1 MAAQSSPLVPAVI
14 GGALMG
20 LANLVPGISGGTMLL
35 ITGVY
40 PGFIGAI
47 AEVTTLRWR
56 WPSVLLLG
64 TIGGAA
70 GLAILLLAGPTK
82 TLVIAHRWIMYSLFI
97 GLTLGSVPL
106 LWRLSLPVSRR
117 FFIGAGGT
125 FGLMVLLACGTP
137 LQTGPGDESLGL
149 LFLAGLAGASAMV
162 LPGVSGG
169 YLLLLLGQYM
179 PILRSIEKLRLG
191 LFGAGEQAGLDWPLV
206 HEALGVVIPVGL
218 GVVAGI
224 VGVSNLIRWL
234 LEHHRTATLG
244 ALMGLVLGAIIGL
257 WPFQAGVPPQ
267 LGERLH
273 GQVVTPE
280 TLARLDAEDWPVRPF
295 PPSAGQIGAGLGLVA
310 LGAGITLG
318 LDRLKN
324 HAAPAR

>member
-1 MAAQSSPLVPAVI
+1 
-14 GGALMG
+14 MG

-35 ITGVY
+35 IAGVY

-47 AEVTTLRWR
+47 AEITTLRWR
-56 WPSVLLLG
+56 WSSVVLLG

-70 GLAILLLAGPTK
+70 VLAIFLLAGPTK
-82 TLVIAHRWIMYSLFI
+82 ALVIEYRWVMYSLFI

-106 LWRLSLPVSRR
+106 LWRLSQPVSRR
-117 FFIGAGGT
+117 FFISAGVT
-125 FGLMVLLACGTP
+125 FLLMVLLAFGTP
-137 LQTGPGDESLGL
+137 LQTGPGDESFGL
-149 LFLAGLAGASAMV
+149 LFVAGLAGASAMV

-169 YLLLLLGQYM
+169 YLLLLLGQYV

-206 HEALGVVIPVGL
+206 HEALWVVIPVGL
-218 GVVAGI
+218 GVAAGI
-224 VGVSNLIRWL
+224 IGVSNLIRWL

-267 LGERLH
+267 VGDRLH

-280 TLARLDAEDWPVRPF
+280 TLSRIEVADWPGRRF
-295 PPSAGQIGAGLGLVA
+295 PPSAGQIGAALGLIV
-310 LGAGITLG
+310 LGVGTTLG

-324 HAAPAR
+324 HLAPAG

>member
-56 WPSVLLLG
+56 WSSVVLLG
-64 TIGGAA
+64 TIGAA
-70 GLAILLLAGPTK
+70 AVLAILLLAGPTK

-106 LWRLSLPVSRR
+106 LWRLSQPVSRR
-117 FFIGAGGT
+117 FFIGAGVT
-125 FGLMVLLACGTP
+125 FLLMVLLAFGTP
-137 LQTGPGDESLGL
+137 LQTGSGDESLGL

-191 LFGAGEQAGLDWPLV
+191 LFGAGEQAGLHWPLV

-273 GQVVTPE
+273 GQVVSPE
-280 TLARLDAEDWPVRPF
+280 TLARLDAEDWPVQPF

>member
-1 MAAQSSPLVPAVI
+1 
-14 GGALMG
+14 MG

-47 AEVTTLRWR
+47 AEITTLRWR
-56 WPSVLLLG
+56 WSSVVLLG
-64 TIGGAA
+64 TIGSAA
-70 GLAILLLAGPTK
+70 VLAILLLAGPTK
-82 TLVIAHRWIMYSLFI
+82 TLVITHRWLMYSLFI

-106 LWRLSLPVSRR
+106 LWRLAQPVLPR
-117 FFIGAGGT
+117 FFISAGVT
-125 FGLMVLLACGTP
+125 FLLMVLLAFGTP
-137 LQTGPGDESLGL
+137 MQAGSEGESFGL

-169 YLLLLLGQYM
+169 YLLLLLGQYV

-191 LFGAGEQAGLDWPLV
+191 LFGASEQAGLHWPLI
-206 HEALGVVIPVGL
+206 HEALWVVIPVGL

-234 LEHHRTATLG
+234 LEHYRTATLG

-267 LGERLH
+267 IGERVH
-273 GQVVTPE
+273 GQAITSE
-280 TLARLDAEDWPVRPF
+280 TLSQIEAEDWPVRIF
-295 PPSAGQIGAGLGLVA
+295 SPSAGQIGAGLGLIV
-310 LGAGITLG
+310 LGVGITLG

-324 HAAPAR
+324 HLAPAG

>member
-1 MAAQSSPLVPAVI
+1 
-14 GGALMG
+14 MG

-47 AEVTTLRWR
+47 AEITTLRWR
-56 WPSVLLLG
+56 WSSVILLG
-64 TIGGAA
+64 TIGAA
-70 GLAILLLAGPTK
+70 AVLAILLLAGPTK
-82 TLVIAHRWIMYSLFI
+82 TLVLTHRWIMYSLFI

-106 LWRLSLPVSRR
+106 LWRLAQPVSPR
-117 FFIGAGGT
+117 FFISAWAT
-125 FGLMVLLACGTP
+125 FLLMVLLAFGTP
-137 LQTGPGDESLGL
+137 MQTGPGDESLGL

-169 YLLLLLGQYM
+169 YLLLLLGQYV

-191 LFGAGEQAGLDWPLV
+191 LFGAGEQAGLHWPLV
-206 HEALGVVIPVGL
+206 HEALWVVIPVGL

-224 VGVSNLIRWL
+224 VGVSNFIRWL
-234 LEHHRTATLG
+234 LERHRTATLG
-244 ALMGLVLGAIIGL
+244 ALMGLVLGAIVGL

-267 LGERLH
+267 IGDRVH
-273 GQVVTPE
+273 GQAITSE
-280 TLARLDAEDWPVRPF
+280 TLSRIDVEDWPVRMF
-295 PPSAGQIGAGLGLVA
+295 PPSAEQIGAALGLIV
-310 LGAGITLG
+310 LGMGTTLG

-324 HAAPAR
+324 HADPAR

>member
-1 MAAQSSPLVPAVI
+1 
-14 GGALMG
+14 MG

-47 AEVTTLRWR
+47 AEITTLRWR
-56 WPSVLLLG
+56 WSSVVLLG
-64 TIGGAA
+64 TIGAA
-70 GLAILLLAGPTK
+70 AVLAILLLAGPTK
-82 TLVIAHRWIMYSLFI
+82 TLVITHRWIMYSLFI

-106 LWRLSLPVSRR
+106 LWRLAQPVSPR
-117 FFIGAGGT
+117 FFISAVVT
-125 FGLMVLLACGTP
+125 FLLMILLAFGTP
-137 LQTGPGDESLGL
+137 MQAGPGDESLGL

-169 YLLLLLGQYM
+169 YLLLLLGQYV

-191 LFGAGEQAGLDWPLV
+191 LFGASEQAGLHWPLIQ
-206 HEALGVVIPVGL
+206 EALWVVIPVGL

-234 LEHHRTATLG
+234 LEHYRTATLG
-244 ALMGLVLGAIIGL
+244 ALMGLVLGAIVGL

-267 LGERLH
+267 IGDRVH
-273 GQVVTPE
+273 GQAITSE
-280 TLARLDAEDWPVRPF
+280 TLSRIDAEDWPVRMF
-295 PPSAGQIGAGLGLVA
+295 PPSAGQIGAALGLIV
-310 LGAGITLG
+310 LGVGITLG

-324 HAAPAR
+324 HLAPAG

>member
-1 MAAQSSPLVPAVI
+1 
-14 GGALMG
+14 MG

-70 GLAILLLAGPTK
+70 ALAILFLAGPVK
-82 TLVIAHRWIMYSLFI
+82 TLVMAHRWIMYSLFI

-106 LWRLSLPVSRR
+106 LWHLAWPVSRA
-117 FFIGAGGT
+117 FFISAGVT
-125 FGLMVLLACGTP
+125 FGLMVLLALGTP
-137 LQTGPGDESLGL
+137 PEAGDEALGA

-169 YLLLLLGQYM
+169 YLLLLLGQYV
-179 PILRSIEKLRLG
+179 PILSSIEKLRLG
-191 LFGAGEQAGLDWPLV
+191 LFGAGEQAGVHWPLV
-206 HEALGVVIPVGL
+206 HEALWVVIPVGF

-234 LEHHRTATLG
+234 LEHYRTATLG
-244 ALMGLVLGAIIGL
+244 ALMGLVLGALIGL
-257 WPFQAGVPPQ
+257 WPFQASVSPQ
-267 LGERLH
+267 LGERIR
-273 GQVVTPE
+273 GQVVTLE
-280 TLARLDAEDWPVRPF
+280 TLSQIEVEDWPVRLF
-295 PPSAGQIGAGLGLVA
+295 PPSAGQLGLALGLIA
-310 LGAGITLG
+310 LGAGTTLG

-324 HAAPAR
+324 HTAPIR

>member
-1 MAAQSSPLVPAVI
+1 
-14 GGALMG
+14 MG

-40 PGFIGAI
+40 PGFIGAV
-47 AEVTTLRWR
+47 AEITTLRWR
-56 WPSVLLLG
+56 WSSVVLLG

-70 GLAILLLAGPTK
+70 VLAILLLAGPTK

-106 LWRLSLPVSRR
+106 LWRLAQPVSPR
-117 FFIGAGGT
+117 FFTSAGVT
-125 FGLMVLLACGTP
+125 FLLMVMLAFGTP
-137 LQTGPGDESLGL
+137 MQTGPGDESLGL
-149 LFLAGLAGASAMV
+149 LFVAGLAGASAMV
-162 LPGVSGG
+162 LPGISGG
-169 YLLLLLGQYM
+169 YLLLLLGQYV

-191 LFGAGEQAGLDWPLV
+191 LFGAGEQAGLHWPLV
-206 HEALGVVIPVGL
+206 HEALWVVIPVGL

-234 LEHHRTATLG
+234 LKHHRTATLG
-244 ALMGLVLGAIIGL
+244 ALMGLVLGAIVGL

-267 LGERLH
+267 VGERIH
-273 GQVVTPE
+273 GQVVTSE
-280 TLARLDAEDWPVRPF
+280 TRSRIDVEDWSVRRF
-295 PPSAGQIGAGLGLVA
+295 SPSGGQIGAALGLIA
-310 LGAGITLG
+310 LGAGTTLG

-324 HAAPAR
+324 RAAPAR

>member
-1 MAAQSSPLVPAVI
+1 
-14 GGALMG
+14 MG

-47 AEVTTLRWR
+47 AEITTLRWR
-56 WPSVLLLG
+56 WSSVVLLG

-70 GLAILLLAGPTK
+70 VLAILLLAGPTK
-82 TLVIAHRWIMYSLFI
+82 TLVITHRWVMYSLFI

-106 LWRLSLPVSRR
+106 LWRLAQPVSRR
-117 FFIGAGGT
+117 FFIGAGVT
-125 FGLMVLLACGTP
+125 FLLMALLAFGTP
-137 LQTGPGDESLGL
+137 MQTGPGDESPVL

-169 YLLLLLGQYM
+169 YLLLLLGQYV

-191 LFGAGEQAGLDWPLV
+191 LFGAGEQAGLHWPLI
-206 HEALGVVIPVGL
+206 HEALWVVIPVGL

-244 ALMGLVLGAIIGL
+244 ALMGLVLGAIVGL

-267 LGERLH
+267 IGDRMH
-273 GQVVTPE
+273 GQAITSE
-280 TLARLDAEDWPVRPF
+280 TLSRIEVEDWPVRRF
-295 PPSAGQIGAGLGLVA
+295 PPSAGQIGAALGLIV
-310 LGAGITLG
+310 LGVGTTLG
-318 LDRLKN
+318 LDQFKN
-324 HAAPAR
+324 HADSTC

>member
-1 MAAQSSPLVPAVI
+1 
-14 GGALMG
+14 MG

-47 AEVTTLRWR
+47 AEITTLRWR
-56 WPSVLLLG
+56 WSSVVLLG

-70 GLAILLLAGPTK
+70 ALAILLLAGPTK
-82 TLVIAHRWIMYSLFI
+82 TLVITYRWIMYSLFI

-106 LWRLSLPVSRR
+106 LWRLAQPVSSG
-117 FFIGAGGT
+117 FFIGAGVT
-125 FGLMVLLACGTP
+125 FLLMVLLAFGTP
-137 LQTGPGDESLGL
+137 MQTGPGDESLGL

-169 YLLLLLGQYM
+169 YLLLLLGQYV

-191 LFGAGEQAGLDWPLV
+191 LFGAGDQTGLHWPLV
-206 HEALGVVIPVGL
+206 HEALWVVIPVGL

-234 LEHHRTATLG
+234 LERHRTATLG
-244 ALMGLVLGAIIGL
+244 ALMGLVLGAIVGL

-267 LGERLH
+267 IGDRIH
-273 GQVVTPE
+273 GQVITSE
-280 TLARLDAEDWPVRPF
+280 TRSRIEVEDWPVRRF
-295 PPSAGQIGAGLGLVA
+295 PPSAGQIGAALGLIV
-310 LGAGITLG
+310 LGVGTTLG
-318 LDRLKN
+318 LDQFKN
-324 HAAPAR
+324 HADSTR

>member
-1 MAAQSSPLVPAVI
+1 
-14 GGALMG
+14 MG

-35 ITGVY
+35 IAGVY

-47 AEVTTLRWR
+47 AEITTLRWR
-56 WPSVLLLG
+56 WSSVVLLG

-70 GLAILLLAGPTK
+70 VLAIFLLAGPTK
-82 TLVIAHRWIMYSLFI
+82 ALVIEYRWVMYSLFI

-106 LWRLSLPVSRR
+106 LWRLSQPVSRR
-117 FFIGAGGT
+117 FFISAGVT
-125 FGLMVLLACGTP
+125 FLLMVLLAFGTP
-137 LQTGPGDESLGL
+137 LQTGPGDESFGL
-149 LFLAGLAGASAMV
+149 LFVAGLAGASAMV

-169 YLLLLLGQYM
+169 YLLLLLGQYV

-206 HEALGVVIPVGL
+206 HEALWVVIPVGL
-218 GVVAGI
+218 GVAAGI
-224 VGVSNLIRWL
+224 IGVSNLIRWL

-267 LGERLH
+267 VGDRLH

-280 TLARLDAEDWPVRPF
+280 TLSRIDAEDWPVRRF
-295 PPSAGQIGAGLGLVA
+295 PPSAGQIGAALGLIV
-310 LGAGITLG
+310 LGVGTTLG

-324 HAAPAR
+324 HLAPAG

>member
-1 MAAQSSPLVPAVI
+1 
-14 GGALMG
+14 MG

-40 PGFIGAI
+40 PVFIGAI
-47 AEVTTLRWR
+47 AEITTLRWR
-56 WPSVLLLG
+56 WSSVGLLG

-70 GLAILLLAGPTK
+70 VLAILLLAGPTK
-82 TLVIAHRWIMYSLFI
+82 TLVITHRWVMYSLFI

-106 LWRLSLPVSRR
+106 LWRLSQPVSRH
-117 FFIGAGGT
+117 FFISAGVT
-125 FGLMVLLACGTP
+125 FLLMVLLAFGTP
-137 LQTGPGDESLGL
+137 MQTGPGDESLGL

-169 YLLLLLGQYM
+169 YFLLLLGQYM

-191 LFGAGEQAGLDWPLV
+191 LFGAGEQAGLHWPLIQ
-206 HEALGVVIPVGL
+206 EALWVVIPVGL
-218 GVVAGI
+218 GVAAGI
-224 VGVSNLIRWL
+224 IGVSNLIRWL
-234 LEHHRTATLG
+234 LEHQRTATLG
-244 ALMGLVLGAIIGL
+244 ALMGLVLGAIVGL
-257 WPFQAGVPPQ
+257 WPFQAGIPPQ
-267 LGERLH
+267 IGDRVR

-280 TLARLDAEDWPVRPF
+280 TLSQIDAEDWPVRLF
-295 PPSAGQIGAGLGLVA
+295 PPSAGQLGAALGLIA

-324 HAAPAR
+324 HVDPAR

>member
-1 MAAQSSPLVPAVI
+1 
-14 GGALMG
+14 MG

-47 AEVTTLRWR
+47 AEITILRWR
-56 WPSVLLLG
+56 WSSVVLLG
-64 TIGGAA
+64 TIGSAA
-70 GLAILLLAGPTK
+70 IVAILLLAGPTK
-82 TLVIAHRWIMYSLFI
+82 TLVMTHRWVMYSLFI

-106 LWRLSLPVSRR
+106 LWRLAQPVSSH
-117 FFIGAGGT
+117 FFISAGVT
-125 FGLMVLLACGTP
+125 FLLMALLAFGTP
-137 LQTGPGDESLGL
+137 MQTGPGNESLGL

-169 YLLLLLGQYM
+169 YLLLLLGQYV

-191 LFGAGEQAGLDWPLV
+191 LFGAGEQTGLHWPLV
-206 HEALGVVIPVGL
+206 HEAVWVVIPVGL

-244 ALMGLVLGAIIGL
+244 ALMGLVLGAIVGL
-257 WPFQAGVPPQ
+257 WPFQAGIPPQ
-267 LGERLH
+267 VGDQIR
-273 GQVVTPE
+273 GQVVTSE
-280 TLARLDAEDWPVRPF
+280 TLAQIEAEDWPVRRF
-295 PPSAGQIGAGLGLVA
+295 PPSAGQTGAALGLIV
-310 LGAGITLG
+310 LGAGATLG

-324 HAAPAR
+324 HLAPAR

>member
-1 MAAQSSPLVPAVI
+1 
-14 GGALMG
+14 MG

-35 ITGVY
+35 IAGVY

-56 WPSVLLLG
+56 WSSVVLLG
-64 TIGGAA
+64 TIGGVAV
-70 GLAILLLAGPTK
+70 LAILLLAGPTK
-82 TLVIAHRWIMYSLFI
+82 TLVIEYRWVMYSLFI

-106 LWRLSLPVSRR
+106 LWRLAQPASRR
-117 FFIGAGGT
+117 FFISAGVT
-125 FGLMVLLACGTP
+125 FLLMVLLAFGTP
-137 LQTGPGDESLGL
+137 LQTGPGDESFGL
-149 LFLAGLAGASAMV
+149 LFVAGLAGASAMV

-169 YLLLLLGQYM
+169 YLLLLLGQYV

-206 HEALGVVIPVGL
+206 HEALWVVIPVGL
-218 GVVAGI
+218 GVAAGI
-224 VGVSNLIRWL
+224 IGVSNLIRWL

-267 LGERLH
+267 VGDQLH

-280 TLARLDAEDWPVRPF
+280 TLSRIDAEDWPVRRF
-295 PPSAGQIGAGLGLVA
+295 PPSVGQLGAALGLIA

-324 HAAPAR
+324 HVAPVR

>member
-1 MAAQSSPLVPAVI
+1 MAAQSSPLVHAVI

-40 PGFIGAI
+40 PGFIGAV
-47 AEVTTLRWR
+47 AEITTLRWR
-56 WPSVLLLG
+56 WSSVVLLG

-70 GLAILLLAGPTK
+70 VLAILLLAGPTK
-82 TLVIAHRWIMYSLFI
+82 TLVIEYRWVMYSLFI

-106 LWRLSLPVSRR
+106 LWRLSLPVSRG
-117 FFIGAGGT
+117 FFTSAGVT
-125 FGLMVLLACGTP
+125 FGLMILLAFGTP

-149 LFLAGLAGASAMV
+149 LFVAGLAGASAMV

-169 YLLLLLGQYM
+169 YLLLLLGQYV

-191 LFGAGEQAGLDWPLV
+191 LFGAGEQAGLHWPLIQ
-206 HEALGVVIPVGL
+206 EALWVVIPVGL
-218 GVVAGI
+218 GVAAGI
-224 VGVSNLIRWL
+224 IGVSNLIRWL

-267 LGERLH
+267 VGERLH

-280 TLARLDAEDWPVRPF
+280 TLAQIDAEDWPVRLF
-295 PPSAGQIGAGLGLVA
+295 PPSAGQLGAALGLIA

-324 HAAPAR
+324 PAAPVR